1 MTIQLLKRSIV
12 LSIFLL
18 IALATQAQSGKDK
31 EVIQFSGV
39 VVTGD
44 SLAPVP
50 FVSVI
55 IEQTNR
61 GTMTDLY
68 GYFSFV
74 AQKGDTVSFSAL
86 GFKKHATVIPDSL
99 AEKKYS
105 MIEILYA
112 DTFELA
118 EAIIY
123 PWPTKEQFRE
133 AFINMHVPET
143 DAERASRNLT
153 QAAMYDRMSRM
164 PADGSENFKYQMQNF
179 QNRIYYA
186 GQAPPINIF
195 NPFAWA
201 KFIEAWRDG
210 EFKKKAPQD

>member
-1 MTIQLLKRSIV
+1 MTIHFKKRSI
-12 LSIFLL
+12 LFSFFLL
-18 IALATQAQSGKDK
+18 FAIASQAQSGKSDDL
-31 EVIQFSGV
+31 IQFSGV

-44 SLAPVP
+44 SLMPVP
-50 FVSVI
+50 FVNVI
-55 IEQTNR
+55 IDQTNR

-74 AQKGDTVSFSAL
+74 AQKGDSVSFSAL
-86 GFKKHATVIPDSL
+86 GFKKHGIVIPDTL

-112 DTFELA
+112 DTLILSEM
-118 EAIIY
+118 IIY

-133 AFINMHVPET
+133 AFLALEVPET
-143 DAERASRNLT
+143 DAERAARNLT
-153 QAAMYDRMSRM
+153 QAAMYDRMMKM
-164 PADGSENFKYQMQNF
+164 PADGSENFKYQMQNY
-179 QNRIYYA
+179 QNKIYYA

-201 KFIEAWRDG
+201 KFVEAWRDG
-210 EFKKKAPQD
+210 AFKKKEYQD

>member
-1 MTIQLLKRSIV
+1 MTTLFLKRSTI
-12 LSIFLL
+12 LAFFLFFSVIL
-18 IALATQAQSGKDK
+18 HAQWGNNKD
-31 EVIQFSGV
+31 VIQFSGV

-44 SLAPVP
+44 SLVPVP

-86 GFKKHATVIPDSL
+86 GFKKHGIVIPDTL
-99 AEKKYS
+99 QERKYS
-105 MIEILYA
+105 MIEILYT
-112 DTFELA
+112 DTIELS
-118 EAIIY
+118 EAVIY
-123 PWPTKEQFRE
+123 PWPSKEQFRE
-133 AFINMHVPET
+133 AFLALELPET
-143 DAERASRNLT
+143 DAERAARNLT
-153 QAAMYDRMSRM
+153 QAAMYDRMNQM
-164 PADGSENFKYQMQNF
+164 AADGSENFKFQMQEY
-179 QNRIYYA
+179 QNKIYYA

-201 KFIEAWRDG
+201 KFIEAWRNGD
-210 EFKKKAPQD
+210 FKKKEYQD